1 MRLGGVREGFQ
12 QSFDHGR
19 ILVMNI
25 RLDDDD
31 EGLLHGREKMINQGC
46 ASSISSAAST
56 LYSDITA

>member
-19 ILVMNI
+19 ILDMNI
-25 RLDDDD
+25 RLVDD
-31 EGLLHGREKMINQGC
+31 EGLLQGRGKMINQGC